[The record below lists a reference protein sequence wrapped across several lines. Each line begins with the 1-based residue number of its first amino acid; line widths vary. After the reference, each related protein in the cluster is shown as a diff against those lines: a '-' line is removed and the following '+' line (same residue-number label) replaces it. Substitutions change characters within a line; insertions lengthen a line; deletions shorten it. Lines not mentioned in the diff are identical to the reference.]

1 MEVLG
6 PREYTDLTRPGKD
19 KEQSLILTAKQ
30 FEARKYVL
38 KFLFPSFRSFCQ
50 ASKILYFEAREY
62 PAFISCHLPH
72 WVNPRTL
79 PSDRVPAKYN
89 INTKVWK
96 SAVPVISSQGH
107 ASGVVHQFAKRPSSQ
122 VQVDQWQNGAKYKW
136 QLLFLHMAGN
146 SLNLPQEYHFS

>member
-1 MEVLG
+1 VNTQHSFLATFRIGSTQEH
-6 PREYTDLTRPGKD
+6 YQATA
-19 KEQSLILTAKQ
+19 SLQ
-30 FEARKYVL
+30 
-38 KFLFPSFRSFCQ
+38 
-50 ASKILYFEAREY
+50 
-62 PAFISCHLPH
+62 
-72 WVNPRTL
+72 
-79 PSDRVPAKYN
+79 
-89 INTKVWK
+89 NTTSTPKVWK

>member
-1 MEVLG
+1 MLSKVRYCNNCNQTVAPKKNVSFIILVL
-6 PREYTDLTRPGKD
+6 LLLF
-19 KEQSLILTAKQ
+19 LILPGIIYLIYCLVQKGKCPMCNGQ
-30 FEARKYVL
+30 NWGNVG
-38 KFLFPSFRSFCQ
+38 SNGQ
-50 ASKILYFEAREY
+50 
-62 PAFISCHLPH
+62 
-72 WVNPRTL
+72 
-79 PSDRVPAKYN
+79 
-89 INTKVWK
+89 INTTSTPKVWK